1 MSQIELQH
9 ITFGYGK
16 DPFFCDL
23 SVQIAEG
30 EFYAIVGP
38 NGSGKTTLLK
48 CIAGLLSVNSGQVI
62 VNGRV
67 LKDYTTRE
75 LATQVAYVPQRQELV
90 FDISVFDMVM
100 MGRNPY
106 QRQWQLANPQ
116 DDAIVEEMLGKC
128 NLLHLRDR
136 SVNELSGGEMQ
147 RTLIARAM
155 AQQTPIMLLDEPLSN
170 LDIAHKYEIMDILH
184 NLNREQNVL
193 IIIILHDFPIA
204 LEYATHALLMQA
216 GSVLQHDGVKEVL
229 SPENIR
235 SCFGLT
241 ERFVISENGFVT
253 KDAGVK
259 M

>member
-16 DPFFCDL
+16 DPLFRDL
-23 SVQIAEG
+23 NVRIADG
-30 EFYAIVGP
+30 EFCAIIGP

-48 CIAGLLSVNSGQVI
+48 CIAGLLAVSEGRVE
-62 VNGRV
+62 VNGRA
-67 LKDYTTRE
+67 LKEYSTRA

-106 QRQWQLANPQ
+106 QRQWQLANPH

-128 NLLHLRDR
+128 HLSHLRDR
-136 SVNELSGGEMQ
+136 SISELSGGELQ

-170 LDIAHKYEIMDILH
+170 LDIAHKFEIMDILQR
-184 NLNREQNVL
+184 LNRDQNVL
-193 IIIILHDFPIA
+193 VVIILHDFPIA
-204 LEYATHALLMQA
+204 LEYATHALLMQS
-216 GSVLQHDGVKEVL
+216 GSILQHDEVKAVL
-229 SPENIR
+229 SPENIQT
-235 SCFGLT
+235 CFQLGPEFQIT
-241 ERFVISENGFVT
+241 AQGHINKR
-253 KDAGVK
+253 
-259 M
+259 